1 MYGKFILRKLDK
13 GIIRGYSWEVDDP
26 DKVICIV
33 HGIGEYGGRFDRVA
47 ERFRADNMAVFAL
60 DLRGHGESVGKK
72 GDCAPRSKVLDDV
85 SALIEYAQDKHPD
98 KKLVLYGHSMGG
110 NIVLDYR
117 GRGMLNDVPS
127 GYIISAPW
135 VRLVRK
141 VPAPLYKM
149 IKLLSGLVP
158 SLTIGSEVNE
168 NDLGHPESVKPYKA
182 NPMVHNRISIQC
194 AVDGFDTGLALEDG
208 SAVDNRRAADI
219 PTLIMHGSEDRIC
232 DIEGTRR
239 IARRLEDIG
248 DNIEFV
254 EWNGLYHEI
263 QNGSDKSNGDEVIEK
278 MVTWAQAL

>member
-141 VPAPLYKM
+141 VPAPLYKT

-168 NDLGHPESVKPYKA
+168 KDLGHPESVKPYKA

-263 QNGSDKSNGDEVIEK
+263 HNGSDKSNGDEVIEK

>member
-72 GDCAPRSKVLDDV
+72 GDCAHRSKVLDDV

-263 QNGSDKSNGDEVIEK
+263 HNGSDKSNGDEVIEK

>member
-263 QNGSDKSNGDEVIEK
+263 HNGSDKSNGDEVIEK